1 MARRRGALP
10 GGPTRA
16 RLAGAA
22 GARDRGPGHTSA
34 TARSVPGSRLRLG
47 LAVAALL
54 ARLADGFS
62 AAPRGPA
69 AAAAPHASGHGAAR
83 AACAACASVR
93 APGLASA
100 PAPSAALSPRARLR
114 RPHGVVAAGADEA
127 AAETGQGDG
136 DGAGAPHGGHGYV
149 SILRSAVQ
157 RGCNVS
163 LMGRVYGNYKKRK
176 LYVVCDCD
184 ELRATVP
191 SRVLCPCALHGE

>member
-1 MARRRGALP
+1 M
-10 GGPTRA
+10 
-16 RLAGAA
+16 
-22 GARDRGPGHTSA
+22 
-34 TARSVPGSRLRLG
+34 V
-47 LAVAALL
+47 ALL
-54 ARLADGFS
+54 AGLADGFS
-62 AAPRGPA
+62 AAPRGPT
-69 AAAAPHASGHGAAR
+69 ASALSR

-93 APGLASA
+93 APGHAPVLARG
-100 PAPSAALSPRARLR
+100 AALPQRARLR
-114 RPHGVVAAGADEA
+114 RSVTKHGPAAPGAADGAAGPGPGREPV
-127 AAETGQGDG
+127 DG
-136 DGAGAPHGGHGYV
+136 DSAHCRSASSMPQGGHEYV

>member
-1 MARRRGALP
+1 MSSAGSARVLDAIDLSRRAARAHHASP
-10 GGPTRA
+10 RPQRHSSPTV
-16 RLAGAA
+16 G
-22 GARDRGPGHTSA
+22 S
-34 TARSVPGSRLRLG
+34 GSRLRLG

-54 ARLADGFS
+54 SSLADGFS
-62 AAPRGPA
+62 AAPRGVPA
-69 AAAAPHASGHGAAR
+69 AAAR

-93 APGLASA
+93 APWGPASA
-100 PAPSAALSPRARLR
+100 PTLGVALPQRARLR